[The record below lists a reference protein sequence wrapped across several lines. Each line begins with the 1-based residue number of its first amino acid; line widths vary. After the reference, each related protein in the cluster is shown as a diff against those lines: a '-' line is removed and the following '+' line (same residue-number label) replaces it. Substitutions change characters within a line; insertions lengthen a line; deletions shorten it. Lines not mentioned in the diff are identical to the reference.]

1 MRSTITSSLTFKDL
15 PWYILQQCPFE
26 NSAIEKIFDRF
37 KNRFSNIFV
46 KELKNIDPR
55 QYIDDEF
62 RDIYQRIGVDVP
74 GEGDD
79 GRIRSRSRGKRRAK
93 DDDDD
98 EEEEGENE
106 ENEDEENEVEPAG
119 EEQKR
124 CVVIEII

>member
-1 MRSTITSSLTFKDL
+1 MDTFFF
-15 PWYILQQCPFE
+15 QQCPFE

-37 KNRFSNIFV
+37 KNRFSGIFV

-55 QYIDDEF
+55 QYVDDEF

-93 DDDDD
+93 DDDEEDDD
-98 EEEEGENE
+98 ENENG
-106 ENEDEENEVEPAG
+106 EDEENEAEENEAEPAQ

-124 CVVIEII
+124 CVVIEIVNIPF